1 MRPLCAFDEGPSVH
15 RRPSSRRNAD
25 DWRLT
30 SFADVGQSRKREGK
44 LVRSIGERIRDE
56 RVMWGM
62 TQEELAEATG
72 IDRDKISKIETGDR
86 QVRVEELG
94 KLAETFEIPADELMQ
109 DREAFVYQ
117 RVDLSRPETRKA
129 QRWLEQCVDNSL
141 FIRRI
146 GTIYER

>member
-1 MRPLCAFDEGPSVH
+1 M
-15 RRPSSRRNAD
+15 
-25 DWRLT
+25 
-30 SFADVGQSRKREGK
+30 
-44 LVRSIGERIRDE
+44 RSIGERIRDE

-94 KLAETFEIPADELMQ
+94 KLAATFEIPADELMQ

-117 RVDLSRPETRKA
+117 RADLSRPETRKA